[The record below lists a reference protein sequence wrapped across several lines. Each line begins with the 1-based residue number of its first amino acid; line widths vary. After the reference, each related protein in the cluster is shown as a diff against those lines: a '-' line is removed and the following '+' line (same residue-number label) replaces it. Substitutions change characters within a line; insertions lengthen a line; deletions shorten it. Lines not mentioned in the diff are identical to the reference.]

1 MQYSWYQ
8 DLLKQIVI
16 LTFDLLFLK
25 LAADDVNFTD
35 IPLNTAVFVSAFALL
50 WPYQRALNPLGSGC
64 GSVGRMVASDSRGPQ
79 FESSHCKNLHCTFTV
94 NCIEK
99 TKIKNKRPEWSI
111 FKKEPWT
118 QNFEGC

>member
-50 WPYQRALNPLGSGC
+50 
-64 GSVGRMVASDSRGPQ
+64 
-79 FESSHCKNLHCTFTV
+79 
-94 NCIEK
+94 
-99 TKIKNKRPEWSI
+99 
-111 FKKEPWT
+111 
-118 QNFEGC
+118 